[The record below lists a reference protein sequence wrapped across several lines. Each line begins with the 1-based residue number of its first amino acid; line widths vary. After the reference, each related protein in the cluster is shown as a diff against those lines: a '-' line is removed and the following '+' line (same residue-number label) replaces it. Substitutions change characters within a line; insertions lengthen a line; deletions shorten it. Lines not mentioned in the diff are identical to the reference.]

1 MRKHS
6 QPFINFNVR
15 ISLETEARR
24 RRLQAETQDSASQ
37 LVSRALLA
45 LESALAA
52 DHQAEAVK

>member
-1 MRKHS
+1 MRK
-6 QPFINFNVR
+6 QPRPFINFNVR
-15 ISLETEARR
+15 ISLETEALR

-52 DHQAEAVK
+52 GQQAEAIK